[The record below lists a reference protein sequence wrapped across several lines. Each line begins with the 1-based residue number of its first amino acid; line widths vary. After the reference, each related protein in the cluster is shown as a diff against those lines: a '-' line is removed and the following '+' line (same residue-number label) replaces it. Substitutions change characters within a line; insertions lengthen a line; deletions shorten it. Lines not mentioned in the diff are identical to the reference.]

1 MEEACGRCD
10 LGYMKARDLDVNLFN
25 KAYRF
30 AEKTG
35 VIPQNATDSEISA
48 LLEVVDDKSSV
59 IRFVKLCKTSL
70 LPPFYGY
77 KILLSGGKM
86 YLCTLLLTEDC
97 KYTLDEYYPGC
108 GRSDKAL
115 VTEIVPCFGTQK
127 TDEVLSVFMGEP
139 MLYKVGEYVVANYFN
154 TDEVKNGI
162 HFFPDK
168 CHAFNFALQYRNHV
182 VCKDMSPCA
191 YEVSTD
197 TNIKFDEMPGI
208 IREIRGYSHSMWTLG
223 EIYGVKHWD
232 RVYRNGQRLL
242 TPKVNPLVVG
252 LFAYLHDSCRSG
264 DGKDIEHGKRA
275 SIRIDNLRSSFL
287 KDVSDE
293 EIELLKEACSLHTT
307 THKTGHPT
315 IDACFDADRLDLW
328 RVGIFPDPQKMATE
342 KGKEI
347 ALKEFQRKRN
357 ILHETII

>member
-1 MEEACGRCD
+1 MEEARGRCD

-35 VIPQNATDSEISA
+35 VVPQNATDSEISA
-48 LLEVVDDKSSV
+48 LLEVVDDRASV
-59 IRFVKLCKTSL
+59 IRFLNLCKASL

-77 KILLSGGKM
+77 KILLSGGEL

-115 VTEIVPCFGTQK
+115 VTEILPCFGTHK
-127 TDEVLSVFMGEP
+127 PNEALSVFMGEP
-139 MLYKVGEYVVANYFN
+139 MLYKVGEYVVA
-154 TDEVKNGI
+154 TDFSTDKEKCGI

-168 CHAFNFALQYRNHV
+168 RHAFNFAIQYRNHV
-182 VCKDMSPCA
+182 VCKNKTHHND
-191 YEVSTD
+191 TD
-197 TNIKFDEMPGI
+197 TDIKFDELPGI

-223 EIYGVKHWD
+223 EIHGVKHWD
-232 RVYRNGQRLL
+232 RVYRNGQKLL
-242 TPKVNPLVVG
+242 TPEVNPLVVG
-252 LFAYLHDSCRSG
+252 LFAYLHDSCRVE
-264 DGKDIEHGKRA
+264 DGKDIDHGKRA
-275 SIRIDNLRSSFL
+275 SIRIDNLRSTFL

-293 EIELLKEACSLHTT
+293 EIDLLKEACGLHTS

-328 RVGIFPDPQKMATE
+328 RVGIIPDPQKMATE
-342 KGKEI
+342 KGKKI
-347 ALKEFQRKRN
+347 AFGMYSGN
-357 ILHETII
+357 ITEDTI